1 MSTHLGKFVPDMRLS
16 HPCSLLISGATG
28 TGKSYFIKNMIECEG
43 IKGGLDTIYYFMPRL
58 EDLDIKPLEHQ
69 ILVTMEGL
77 PTKNWVDDTFNIG
90 ENTQSNCL
98 IVIDDQWSACIE
110 DPVIEYLLTY
120 GRRHLNLS
128 LFFVAQNFYEKSRK
142 AITLR

>member
-1 MSTHLGKFVPDMRLS
+1 
-16 HPCSLLISGATG
+16 
-28 TGKSYFIKNMIECEG
+28 MIECEG
-43 IKGGLDTIYYFMPRL
+43 VKGGFNVIYYFMPRL
-58 EDLDIKPLEHQ
+58 EEPNIQPLENAQ
-69 ILVTMEGL
+69 LIVMEGL
-77 PTKNWVDDTFNIG
+77 PTKDFVDDTFS
-90 ENTQSNCL
+90 ESSQVKYL

-110 DPVIEYLLTY
+110 NPVIEYLLTY

>member
-1 MSTHLGKFVPDMRLS
+1 MHLHLTKFVPDLRLT
-16 HPCSLLISGATG
+16 HPCSLFIAGATG
-28 TGKSYFIKNMIECEG
+28 TGKSNFIKNMIECEG
-43 IKGGLDTIYYFMPRL
+43 VKGGFNVIYYFMPRL
-58 EDLDIKPLEHQ
+58 EEPNIQPLENAQ
-69 ILVTMEGL
+69 LIVMEGL
-77 PTKNWVDDTFNIG
+77 PTKDFVDDTFS
-90 ENTQSNCL
+90 ESSQVKYL

-110 DPVIEYLLTY
+110 NPVIEYLLTY